1 MMPVFGA
8 AAALLARAHPGLDI
22 AIPVASNVE
31 TAVKEEASRWRVA
44 PRLLSQ
50 DEKFPAFRAARAA
63 LVTSGAATLELA
75 LADVPMAVA
84 YKVSPVERLLK
95 FLITV
100 DCFSLP
106 NLIVG
111 DRVVPEFFQG
121 EATPPSF
128 GRRDWPAP
136 CRRAGSRG
144 AASRLRD
151 AARQNPGGRRRSQR
165 ARGGDRS
172 APRETR
178 PNVAPVNW
186 S

>member
-31 TAVKEEASRWRVA
+31 AAVKEEASRWRVA

-121 EATPPSF
+121 EATPLALAEAIGPLLV
-128 GRRDWPAP
+128 GGPA
-136 CRRAGSRG
+136 RAAQQ
-144 AASRLRD
+144 AAFATL
-151 AARQNPGGRRRSQR
+151 ARQNPGGRRRSQR